1 MRRRDF
7 IILFG
12 GGAAAWPLVG
22 APAQSSNKIWRIG
35 FIARGHERFYDA
47 LFEGLQELGYT
58 EGRNLT
64 VERRYAGDDTQQ
76 FQEFAAEMVRLNVD
90 IIIVVTTPAALP
102 SRKRPRPSQSCSPT
116 LLIP

>member
-22 APAQSSNKIWRIG
+22 ALAQSSNKIWRMG
-35 FIARGHERFYDA
+35 FI
-47 LFEGLQELGYT
+47 QELGYT

>member
-22 APAQSSNKIWRIG
+22 ALAQSSNKIWRIG

-47 LFEGLQELGYT
+47 LFEGLQ
-58 EGRNLT
+58 
-64 VERRYAGDDTQQ
+64 
-76 FQEFAAEMVRLNVD
+76 
-90 IIIVVTTPAALP
+90 
-102 SRKRPRPSQSCSPT
+102 
-116 LLIP
+116 